1 MTEITDTKS
10 VYNDFKY
17 FKAIYTSLNKA
28 DTIKIF
34 ADGTSVKF
42 QLLDYKD
49 SEFSKLFGEFP
60 VLSTNFMQWCLSSK
74 KSLKFP
80 VAYFVKIAK
89 TLKANVISLSFDD
102 NSFTF
107 NFLEDSNP
115 SSITFSALPYDDP
128 SQKFFD
134 MFTHTYSLPNDFTS
148 DDLCRIYLSDNVIT
162 KKSSKDKLLEIPTKK
177 ILSLVKDGVNS
188 VYMSDEKD
196 GGSRYVG
203 IYSENKNLKM
213 TQVFL
218 TV

>member
-34 ADGTSVKF
+34 SDGTSVKF

-74 KSLKFP
+74 KSLKSP

-89 TLKANVISLSFDD
+89 TLKANVVSLSFDD

-107 NFLEDSNP
+107 NFMEDSNP

-148 DDLCRIYLSDNVIT
+148 DDLCRIYLSDDIIT

-177 ILSLVKDGVNS
+177 ILSLVKDGINS

>member
-89 TLKANVISLSFDD
+89 TLKANVVSLSFDD

-107 NFLEDSNP
+107 NFMEDSNP
-115 SSITFSALPYDDP
+115 SSITFSALPYNDP

-134 MFTHTYSLPNDFTS
+134 MFTYAYSLPNDFTS
-148 DDLCRIYLSDNVIT
+148 DDLCRIYLSDNIIT

-203 IYSENKNLKM
+203 INSENKNLKM
-213 TQVFL
+213 MQVFL

>member
-80 VAYFVKIAK
+80 VAYFVKLAK
-89 TLKANVISLSFDD
+89 TLKTNIVSLSFDD

-115 SSITFSALPYDDP
+115 SSITFSVLPYDDP

-134 MFTHTYSLPNDFTS
+134 MFTYTYSLPNDFTS
-148 DDLCRIYLSDNVIT
+148 DDLCRIYLSNNIIT

-177 ILSLVKDGVNS
+177 ILSLVKDGINS
-188 VYMSDEKD
+188 IYMSDEKD

>member
-34 ADGTSVKF
+34 SDGTSVKF

-80 VAYFVKIAK
+80 VAYFVKLAK
-89 TLKANVISLSFDD
+89 TLKANVVSLSFDD

-128 SQKFFD
+128 SQKLFD
-134 MFTHTYSLPNDFTS
+134 MFTHAYSLPNDFTS

-162 KKSSKDKLLEIPTKK
+162 KKSSKDKLLEIPTQK
-177 ILSLVKDGVNS
+177 ILSLVKAGGHS

-203 IYSENKNLKM
+203 INSENKNLKM

>member
-60 VLSTNFMQWCLSSK
+60 VLSTNFMHWCLSSK

-80 VAYFVKIAK
+80 VAYFVKLAK
-89 TLKANVISLSFDD
+89 TLKTNIVSLSFDD

-115 SSITFSALPYDDP
+115 SSITFSVLPYDDP

-134 MFTHTYSLPNDFTS
+134 MFTYTYSLPNDFTS
-148 DDLCRIYLSDNVIT
+148 DDLCRIYLSNNIIT

-177 ILSLVKDGVNS
+177 ILSLVKDGINS
-188 VYMSDEKD
+188 IYMSDEKD

>member
-17 FKAIYTSLNKA
+17 FKSIYTSLNKA
-28 DTIKIF
+28 DTIRIF
-34 ADGTSVKF
+34 SDGTSVKF

-89 TLKANVISLSFDD
+89 TLKANVVSLSFND
-102 NSFTF
+102 NSFAF
-107 NFLEDSNP
+107 NFMEDSNP

-134 MFTHTYSLPNDFTS
+134 MFTRTYYLFNDFIS
-148 DDLCRIYLSDNVIT
+148 DDLCRIYLSGNVIT
-162 KKSSKDKLLEIPTKK
+162 KRSSKDKLLEIPTKK

-188 VYMSDEKD
+188 VYVSDEKD

-203 IYSENKNLKM
+203 IASENKNLKM

>member
-1 MTEITDTKS
+1 MTEITDTKA

-17 FKAIYTSLNKA
+17 FKSIYTSLNKA
-28 DTIKIF
+28 DTVRIF
-34 ADGTSVKF
+34 SDGTSVKF

-89 TLKANVISLSFDD
+89 TLKANVVSLSFDD

-115 SSITFSALPYDDP
+115 SSITFSALSYDDP

-148 DDLCRIYLSDNVIT
+148 DDLCRIYLLNDNIT
-162 KKSSKDKLLEIPTKK
+162 KKTSDNKLLEIPTKK
-177 ILSLVKDGVNS
+177 ILSLVKDGINS
-188 VYMSDEKD
+188 VYASDEKD

-203 IYSENKNLKM
+203 IASENKNLKM

>member
-17 FKAIYTSLNKA
+17 FKAIYTSLTKA

-89 TLKANVISLSFDD
+89 TLKANVVSLSFDD

-107 NFLEDSNP
+107 NFMEDSNP

-134 MFTHTYSLPNDFTS
+134 MFTYTYSLPNDFTS

-213 TQVFL
+213 AQVFL

>member
-107 NFLEDSNP
+107 NFLDDSNP

>member
-1 MTEITDTKS
+1 MTNITDTKS

-17 FKAIYTSLNKA
+17 FKSIYTSLNKA

-34 ADGTSVKF
+34 SDGTSVKF
-42 QLLDYKD
+42 QLLDYRD

-89 TLKANVISLSFDD
+89 TLKANVVSLSFDD

-107 NFLEDSNP
+107 NFLEASNP
-115 SSITFSALPYDDP
+115 SSITFAALPYEDP
-128 SQKFFD
+128 SQKFLD
-134 MFTHTYSLPNDFTS
+134 MFTQTYFLTNDFIS
-148 DDLCRIYLSDNVIT
+148 DDLCRIYISNDKIT
-162 KKSSKDKLLEIPTKK
+162 KRYFDNKLLEIPTKK

-188 VYMSDEKD
+188 LYVSDEKD

-203 IYSENKNLKM
+203 IHSENKNLKM

>member
-80 VAYFVKIAK
+80 VAYFVKLAK
-89 TLKANVISLSFDD
+89 TLKTNIVSLSFDD

-107 NFLEDSNP
+107 NFAEDSNP

-134 MFTHTYSLPNDFTS
+134 MFTYTYSLPNDFTS
-148 DDLCRIYLSDNVIT
+148 DDLCRIYLSNNIIT

-177 ILSLVKDGVNS
+177 ILSLVKDGINS

-203 IYSENKNLKM
+203 INSENKNLKM
-213 TQVFL
+213 MQVFL

>member
-1 MTEITDTKS
+1 MTNITDTKS

-17 FKAIYTSLNKA
+17 FKSIYTSLNKT

-34 ADGTSVKF
+34 SDGTSVKF

-89 TLKANVISLSFDD
+89 TLKANVVSLSFDD

-107 NFLEDSNP
+107 NFTEDSNP

-134 MFTHTYSLPNDFTS
+134 MFTHIYSLPNDFTS

-177 ILSLVKDGVNS
+177 ILSLVKDGINS

>member
-89 TLKANVISLSFDD
+89 TLKANVVSLSFDD

-107 NFLEDSNP
+107 NFTEDSNP

-148 DDLCRIYLSDNVIT
+148 DDLCRIYLSDNIIT

-177 ILSLVKDGVNS
+177 ILSLVKDGINS

>member
-203 IYSENKNLKM
+203 INSENKNLKM

>member
-34 ADGTSVKF
+34 SDGTSVKF

-89 TLKANVISLSFDD
+89 TLKANVVSLSFDN

-107 NFLEDSNP
+107 NFTEDSNP
-115 SSITFSALPYDDP
+115 SSITFSVLPYDDP

-134 MFTHTYSLPNDFTS
+134 MFTRTYSLPNDFIS
-148 DDLCRIYLSDNVIT
+148 DDLCRIYLSNNIIT

-177 ILSLVKDGVNS
+177 ILSLVKDGINS

>member
-34 ADGTSVKF
+34 SDGTSVKF

-89 TLKANVISLSFDD
+89 TLKANVVSLSFDD

-107 NFLEDSNP
+107 NFTEESNP
-115 SSITFSALPYDDP
+115 SSITFSALSYDDP

-148 DDLCRIYLSDNVIT
+148 DDLCRIYLSNNIIT

-177 ILSLVKDGVNS
+177 ILSLVKDGINS

>member
-34 ADGTSVKF
+34 ANGTSVKF

-89 TLKANVISLSFDD
+89 TLKANVVSLSFDD

-128 SQKFFD
+128 SQKLFD

-188 VYMSDEKD
+188 VYVSDEKD

>member
-17 FKAIYTSLNKA
+17 FKSIYTSLNKA
-28 DTIKIF
+28 DTVRIF
-34 ADGTSVKF
+34 SDGTSVKF

-89 TLKANVISLSFDD
+89 TLKANVVSLSFDD

-107 NFLEDSNP
+107 NFMEDSNP
-115 SSITFSALPYDDP
+115 SSITFSVLPYDDP

-134 MFTHTYSLPNDFTS
+134 MFTHTYSLPTDFTS
-148 DDLCRIYLSDNVIT
+148 DDLCRIYLLNDNIT
-162 KKSSKDKLLEIPTKK
+162 KKTSDNKLLEIPTKK
-177 ILSLVKDGVNS
+177 ILSLVKDGINF
-188 VYMSDEKD
+188 VYTSDEKD

-203 IYSENKNLKM
+203 IASENKNLKM